1 MMRGFCI
8 LIVAISMVILAPAV
22 ADSPADAL
30 GASKNAVTMIPNATI
45 INPMDP
51 GYVWGNPQAIVLSGT
66 NPVVFLNSAFKT
78 EVGGL
83 ASGPS
88 FTSSINRF
96 RSDDP
101 NAGVSNAT
109 KKAAKV
115 GLTHWP

>member
-1 MMRGFCI
+1 MMSDFFI

-22 ADSPADAL
+22 ANSPADAL
-30 GASKNAVTMIPNATI
+30 GASENASTKIPNATI

-66 NPVVFLNSAFKT
+66 NPVVFLNSAFSA